1 MRFQI
6 YQINSDRDKNRVKF
20 MGLKDIKK
28 FQGAAKI
35 DSGIY
40 DRVFIGDADCENL
53 EDIYKLFNTEGHRL
67 HRGHSLSVSDI
78 VTTDDGAFF
87 CDRIGLQ
94 KVEFDK
100 SSAHVPDNLIRV
112 LVLEPHRAPYESEIP
127 NTLESQ
133 QRAVDGLIQ
142 YIENED
148 NTVIVINEEGKING
162 MEGNRQIEGDVLVGP
177 GFIAGFSGES
187 ICSLTDE
194 QMQRFAEKFAEPEKI
209 PTEEIESRAGFF
221 SGMVKERRI

>member
-20 MGLKDIKK
+20 MGLEDIEK

-40 DRVFIGDADCENL
+40 DRVFMGDADCENL
-53 EDIYKLFNTEGHRL
+53 EGIYTLFNTQGHRL

-78 VTTDDGAFF
+78 VTTDEGAFF
-87 CDRIGLQ
+87 CDRIGF
-94 KVEFDK
+94 KEVEFDK
-100 SSAHVPDNLIRV
+100 SAAHVPDNLIRV

-127 NTLESQ
+127 NTLEGQ
-133 QRAVDGLIQ
+133 QRAVEGKIE
-142 YIENED
+142 YIGNED
-148 NTVIVINEEGKING
+148 DTVIVVNEESKING
-162 MEGNRQIEGDVLVGP
+162 MEGNRRIEGDVLVGP
-177 GFIAGFSGES
+177 VFIAGDTGEN

-194 QMQRFAEKFAEPEKI
+194 QMQRFAEKFAEPEEI
-209 PTEEIESRAGFF
+209 PPEEIESHAGFF
-221 SGMVKERRI
+221 FQAW